1 MAENKKP
8 HPGTQSELGDKW
20 TEQIKK
26 WNGPPP
32 PDKYAHT
39 YPRYS
44 FTNFPD
50 GSSVKHNWTEGN
62 QYFQIQ
68 SREGDT
74 LRSIPGGGLHMIAQK
89 GLVNEVKGPIR
100 TISTGGQDTTA
111 RGTIG
116 IRASG
121 ENGSIAIT
129 ADGKG
134 GLQTTVKEDMT
145 TSAKN
150 SYIKVAEKMH
160 TEGQESTT
168 IMKNAISMNSS
179 EGSLCLTAAKGTSL
193 KSTQESVSIQGE
205 LSATMEGKQRV
216 AITAGLETHMRTGGA
231 DILMSDG
238 YIFLNC
244 NMAQTAKIIYAA
256 TKSSRII
263 PESESTTIGV

>member
-1 MAENKKP
+1 MAENNKTP
-8 HPGTQSELGDKW
+8 HPGMESVLGNDW
-20 TEQIKK
+20 TEQNRT
-26 WNGPPP
+26 WNGPEP
-32 PDKYAHT
+32 PDRYAHT

-89 GLVNEVKGPIR
+89 GLVTEVKGPIR

-145 TSAKN
+145 TTAKN
-150 SYIKVAEKMH
+150 SYTKVAEKMH

-179 EGSLCLTAAKGTSL
+179 EGSLSLSAAKGTSL
-193 KSTQESVSIQGE
+193 KSTKESVSIQGE

-216 AITAGLETHMRTGGA
+216 AITAGSETHMRTGGA
-231 DILMSDG
+231 DILMSG
-238 YIFLNC
+238 GNIYLNC
-244 NMAQTAKIIYAA
+244 DMAQTAEIIYVA
-256 TKSSRII
+256 TEAPGNTEEKES
-263 PESESTTIGV
+263 PEAY